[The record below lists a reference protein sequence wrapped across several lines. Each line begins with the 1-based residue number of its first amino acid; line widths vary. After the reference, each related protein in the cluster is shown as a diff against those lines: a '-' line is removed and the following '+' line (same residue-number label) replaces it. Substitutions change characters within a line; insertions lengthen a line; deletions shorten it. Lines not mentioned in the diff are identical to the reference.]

1 MAANYID
8 EIEYSDGNS
17 QQNAR
22 LTEKYNPDNYFTAV
36 AEQIEVY
43 SVDKLGP
50 TTGTVFQVS
59 ANNNLD
65 IKINTQV
72 L

>member
-8 EIEYSDGNS
+8 EIKYSDGNS